1 MFRLLFPRSVAT
13 AFFAMAFFPV
23 PAVASEG
30 ASPPQAC
37 FGLFRGT
44 QKAPQRP
51 EVDKSRKRDGAESRR
66 SRTTNGFGWFSAK
79 QGTSSASANRSSR
92 SGSYPVV
99 SHFGNV
105 TTVKVNGAQ
114 RPATIH
120 HGVLAN
126 GAGGSSQVIID
137 LSAQRGYL
145 LINGKIAIDTP
156 VSTAAAGMV
165 TPTGTY
171 TITEKVRSGKM
182 STIYHCLM
190 PNWMRLG
197 GTSYGMHTGFLP
209 GYPASHGC
217 VRLPGH
223 VAPYI
228 FDHTRYGTRVAI
240 RSAWGGESHNM

>member
-1 MFRLLFPRSVAT
+1 MNRSLLTCSLAT
-13 AFFAMAFFPV
+13 AFA
-23 PAVASEG
+23 AVA
-30 ASPPQAC
+30 ALPITAATPSPDTC
-37 FGLFRGT
+37 FGTNRGGEKT
-44 QKAPQRP
+44 AQRQTV
-51 EVDKSRKRDGAESRR
+51 EKRKQDSATTRR
-66 SRTTNGFGWFSAK
+66 SRSTKGFSWFSAK
-79 QGTSSASANRSSR
+79 QGTTPNSRNSR
-92 SGSYPVV
+92 STTTYPIV
-99 SHFGNV
+99 SHFGNT

-120 HGVLAN
+120 HDVLSSGSAS
-126 GAGGSSQVIID
+126 SSQVIID
-137 LSAQRGYL
+137 LASQRGYL
-145 LINGKIAIDTP
+145 LMNGRVAIDTP

-182 STIYHCLM
+182 STIYHCAM

-217 VRLPGH
+217 VRLPGY

-228 FDHTRYGTRVAI
+228 FDHTRSGTRVAI
-240 RSAWGGESHNM
+240 RSTWSGNCEEF